1 MQSGLDLFP
10 RSAITNTV
18 YMWSCIE
25 PSVCVD
31 ITIVESKFGGIL
43 RQRMYE
49 NKEMDTDVQMS
60 STLIGNGN
68 IEELTML

>member
-10 RSAITNTV
+10 RNAITNTV
-18 YMWSCIE
+18 YMSNCIE
-25 PSVCVD
+25 PCVCID
-31 ITIVESKFGGIL
+31 ITIVESTFLGIL
-43 RQRMYE
+43 IQLMYE